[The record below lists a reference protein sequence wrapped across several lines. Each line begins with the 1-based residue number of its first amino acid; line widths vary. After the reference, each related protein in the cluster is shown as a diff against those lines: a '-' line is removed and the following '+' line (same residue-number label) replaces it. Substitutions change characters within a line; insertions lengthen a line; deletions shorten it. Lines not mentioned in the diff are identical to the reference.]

1 MTFVLLLLCTDLP
14 GRGML
19 HLRETLPRILQDGQT
34 ASELF
39 PPDIYSSNVVL
50 KLPAPL
56 PIRVST
62 QSGLSKH
69 PAAMADTTRSRPS
82 QRMIWRLR

>member
-1 MTFVLLLLCTDLP
+1 MIFVLLLLCTDLL

-19 HLRETLPRILQDGQT
+19 HLRETLPRILQDGQSS
-34 ASELF
+34 SELF
-39 PPDIYSSNVVL
+39 PPDIYSSNVIL

-62 QSGLSKH
+62 QSGSFKH
-69 PAAMADTTRSRPS
+69 PAAIADTP
-82 QRMIWRLR
+82 